1 MLSSLILVSGMIQF
15 LKFVIQL
22 FFTRQRE
29 LALRKC
35 MGSDKK
41 GIFMLLASEVFV
53 VMTLAWL
60 LSLLFSEWT
69 LLLLKNYL
77 PDQMLSALPWKHVYL
92 IQCVVYI
99 LVIGISL
106 LIIISPVLKLQW
118 VSMNRFILTGR
129 KSIYGAIS

>member
-1 MLSSLILVSGMIQF
+1 
-15 LKFVIQL
+15 
-22 FFTRQRE
+22 
-29 LALRKC
+29 
-35 MGSDKK
+35 
-41 GIFMLLASEVFV
+41 MLLASEVFV

-118 VSMNRFILTGR
+118 VSMNHFILTGR
-129 KSIYGAIS
+129 KKHIWRNIMIGIDVFRRRRDLDMDVVE